1 MQESLEALRQLPYV
15 VSVDV
20 LDEKGLDSNVQY
32 SNLQRILDN
41 KKKVSLIGKN
51 GCAVFFSHKSS
62 IIMIRSEANVNLG
75 AIDLLLESIE

>member
-20 LDEKGLDSNVQY
+20 LDKKGLDSTVQY
-32 SNLQRILDN
+32 SNLQRILDK

-51 GCAVFFSHKSS
+51 GCAFFFSHKSS
-62 IIMIRSEANVNLG
+62 IIMVRSEANVNLG

>member
-20 LDEKGLDSNVQY
+20 LDKKGLDSNVQY

-62 IIMIRSEANVNLG
+62 IIMIRSEVNVNLG

>member
-20 LDEKGLDSNVQY
+20 LDKKGLDSTVQY